1 MEVSSISSWV
11 CTLVLWPWSS
21 FHSIQSDKTTQK
33 HRTVI
38 TWMYH
43 KNIHDCSICF
53 LSAAQKVLRK
63 PLRTMASAKGVSGRI
78 FDKDIMLRTLSTFF
92 VESPSRAC
100 SRVVLSNNWRFLNQR
115 LRLKSTLKKRSNN
128 SPSQPRNYKQQ
139 TSSMRSILAP
149 PEISLWTI
157 VWWPPRAASCNADF
171 PNFKKTG
178 KINKSARTP
187 LCTKG
192 MIW

>member
-1 MEVSSISSWV
+1 MVPQWRYLPSAAE
-11 CTLVLWPWSS
+11 CAHSS
-21 FHSIQSDKTTQK
+21 FHSIQSDKKTQK

-38 TWMYH
+38 TWMHH

-53 LSAAQKVLRK
+53 LSATQKVLRK
-63 PLRTMASAKGVSGRI
+63 LLRTMASAKGVSGRI

-100 SRVVLSNNWRFLNQR
+100 SRVVLWNTWRFLNQR

-149 PEISLWTI
+149 PEIS
-157 VWWPPRAASCNADF
+157 R
-171 PNFKKTG
+171 
-178 KINKSARTP
+178 
-187 LCTKG
+187 
-192 MIW
+192 